1 VIEVGRIVAHLCRTY
16 GWTPEYCLDR
26 LSWAQL
32 LMFDAYAT
40 EMMYRPN
47 PAPATPHS
55 AAQAPADAPDAAAI
69 EQVFGTRI
77 QRGDV
82 SGR

>member
-1 VIEVGRIVAHLCRTY
+1 
-16 GWTPEYCLDR
+16 
-26 LSWAQL
+26 
-32 LMFDAYAT
+32 MFDAYAT
-40 EMMYRPN
+40 EMTYRLD
-47 PAPATPHS
+47 PAPATAPS
-55 AAQAPADAPDAAAI
+55 ATSTPADAPDAAAI

>member
-1 VIEVGRIVAHLCRTY
+1 
-16 GWTPEYCLDR
+16 
-26 LSWAQL
+26 
-32 LMFDAYAT
+32 MFDAYAT
-40 EMMYRPN
+40 EMTYRPN

-69 EQVFGTRI
+69 EQIFGTRI